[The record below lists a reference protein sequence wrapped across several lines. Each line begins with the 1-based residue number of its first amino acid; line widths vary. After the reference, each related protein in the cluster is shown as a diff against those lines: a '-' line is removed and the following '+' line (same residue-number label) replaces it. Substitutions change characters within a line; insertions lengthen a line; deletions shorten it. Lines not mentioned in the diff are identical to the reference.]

1 MIKTVPDFLA
11 VALPLELMET
21 TDLLEELHL
30 IFCLVPVILNWKDFP
45 LVMKPVLLDNLGVST
60 INLHLYTVRPFCA
73 VMVTFPFFLAVTM
86 PEEVTVAIFLFEVFH
101 IVSTFGQMKGILL
114 NLFMCTF
121 QKDVLLLPLQ
131 NSG

>member
-86 PEEVTVAIFLFEVFH
+86 PEEVTVAIFLFEVYHLYFDPVTLNFAVSVLH
-101 IVSTFGQMKGILL
+101 I
-114 NLFMCTF
+114 
-121 QKDVLLLPLQ
+121 
-131 NSG
+131 